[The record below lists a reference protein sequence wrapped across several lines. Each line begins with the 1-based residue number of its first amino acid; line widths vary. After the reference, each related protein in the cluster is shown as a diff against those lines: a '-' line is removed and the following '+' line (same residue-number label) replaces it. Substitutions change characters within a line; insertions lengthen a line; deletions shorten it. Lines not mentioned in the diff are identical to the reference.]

1 MIEQLRSQLIVS
13 CQALPD
19 EPLHGS
25 VIMARMAV
33 AAKEGGAS
41 GIRANG
47 IEDIQAIQAVI
58 DLPIIGII
66 KREYD
71 GSDVYITPTLEEV
84 DALVSAGVNLI
95 ALDATQRQRP
105 DGSTI
110 ATFFPLVREKYP
122 NQRFMAD
129 CATLEDAVRAE
140 QLGFDVVAPTLYGY
154 TAETAGKKVYE
165 NDFQFLREMVQIVSI
180 PVIAEGNV
188 ITPEHARRV
197 LELGAHAVV
206 VGGAITRP
214 QQIAKRFVEGI
225 SQKSQKI

>member
-1 MIEQLRSQLIVS
+1 MIEQLKNQLIVS

-25 VIMARMAV
+25 SIMARMAI
-33 AAKEGGAS
+33 AAKEGGAA

-47 IEDIQAIQAVI
+47 VEDIQAIQAAV

-66 KREYD
+66 KAEYE
-71 GSDVYITPTLEEV
+71 GASVYITPTIKEI
-84 DALVSAGVNLI
+84 DALVSLNVDLI
-95 ALDATQRQRP
+95 ALDATNRNRP

-110 ATFFPLVREKYP
+110 STLFPLIKTRYP

-129 CATLEDAVRAE
+129 CATLDDAVRAE

-154 TAETAGKKVYE
+154 TAETIGKKVYE
-165 NDFQFLREMVQIVSI
+165 SDFQFLREMVQIVSI

-188 ITPEHARRV
+188 MTPEHARRV
-197 LELGAHAVV
+197 LELGAYAVV

-214 QQIAKRFVEGI
+214 QQIAKRFVE
-225 SQKSQKI
+225 KIHTSPIK

>member
-1 MIEQLRSQLIVS
+1 MIERLRNQLIVS

-25 VIMARMAV
+25 TIMARMAI

-47 IEDIQAIQAVI
+47 IEDIQAIQAVV

-66 KREYD
+66 KREYV
-71 GSDVYITPTLEEV
+71 GSDVYITPTIEEV
-84 DALVSAGVNLI
+84 DALVSAGVDLI
-95 ALDATQRQRP
+95 ALDATNRDRP
-105 DGSTI
+105 DDSTI
-110 ATFFPLVREKYP
+110 ATFFPLLKEKYP
-122 NQRFMAD
+122 NQCFMAD

-140 QLGFDVVAPTLYGY
+140 LLGFDVVAPTLFGY

-165 NDFQFLREMVQIVSI
+165 GDFQFLREMVQIVSI

-197 LELGAHAVV
+197 LEIGAHAVV

-225 SQKSQKI
+225 SI

>member
-1 MIEQLRSQLIVS
+1 MIERLRNQLIVS

-25 VIMARMAV
+25 TIMARMAI

-47 IEDIQAIQAVI
+47 IEDIQAIQAVV

-66 KREYD
+66 KREYV
-71 GSDVYITPTLEEV
+71 GSDVYITPTIEEV
-84 DALVSAGVNLI
+84 DALVSAGVDLI
-95 ALDATQRQRP
+95 ALDATNRDRP

-110 ATFFPLVREKYP
+110 ATFFPLLKEKYP
-122 NQRFMAD
+122 NQCFMAD

-140 QLGFDVVAPTLYGY
+140 LLGFDVVAPTLFGY

-165 NDFQFLREMVQIVSI
+165 GDFQFLREMVQIVSI

-188 ITPEHARRV
+188 TTPEHARRV
-197 LELGAHAVV
+197 LEIGAHAVV

-225 SQKSQKI
+225 SI

>member
-25 VIMARMAV
+25 AIMARMAV

-47 IEDIQAIQAVI
+47 IEDIQAIQSVV

-84 DALVSAGVNLI
+84 DALVSAGVDLI
-95 ALDATQRQRP
+95 ALDATHRARP

-110 ATFFPLVREKYP
+110 ATLFPLLKEKYP

-140 QLGFDVVAPTLYGY
+140 RLGFDVVAPTLYGY
-154 TAETAGKKVYE
+154 TAETVGKKVYE
-165 NDFQFLREMVQIVSI
+165 GDFQFLREMVQIVSI

-197 LELGAHAVV
+197 LEIGAYAVV

-225 SQKSQKI
+225 HSLSPR

>member
-1 MIEQLRSQLIVS
+1 MIERLRNQLIVS
-13 CQALPD
+13 CQALPG

-25 VIMARMAV
+25 TIMARMAI

-47 IEDIQAIQAVI
+47 IEDIQAIQAVV

-66 KREYD
+66 KREYV
-71 GSDVYITPTLEEV
+71 GSDVYITPTMEEV
-84 DALVSAGVNLI
+84 DALVSAGVDLI
-95 ALDATQRQRP
+95 ALDATNRERP

-110 ATFFPLVREKYP
+110 ATFFPLLKEKYP

-129 CATLEDAVRAE
+129 CATLKDAVRAE

-154 TAETAGKKVYE
+154 TGETAGKKVYE
-165 NDFQFLREMVQIVSI
+165 NDFQFLREMVQIVMI

-197 LELGAHAVV
+197 LEIGAHAVV

-225 SQKSQKI
+225 SM